1 MTETHD
7 AWHLKGSVVVAC
19 NCDYG
24 CPCNFNGLPTTGS
37 CEGGWTW
44 HVDDGHHEDVDLSG
58 LNFTLLCKWPGAI
71 HEGNGEA
78 VCMIDERASDAQ
90 RSLIQRFL
98 RGEIGG
104 PWAIL
109 INTYALH
116 DPDFVPYSVTID
128 NERSTVKAGDIFDVA
143 TEPVRNPV
151 TGVEVASSRDPAGR
165 VHFQGRGTAAHF
177 PPPGRQRDRLRPRR
191 PVRGGRPL
199 CLPACVANRNRFDF
213 AYEGGGHGRERW
225 SKVVDPGR
233 VFRELQLHGRLSVH
247 LLQSAAVR
255 IDAN

>member
-1 MTETHD
+1 MTEKGD

-19 NCDYG
+19 NCDFG

-44 HVDDGHHEDVDLSG
+44 HVDDGRHGDIELAG

-78 VCMIDERASDAQ
+78 VCMIDERANDDQ
-90 RSLIQRFL
+90 RAKIQRFL

-116 DPDFVPYSVTID
+116 DPDIVPYSVTID
-128 NERSTVKAGDIFDVA
+128 NERSTVTAGDLFDVA

-151 TGVEVASSRDPAGR
+151 TGVEVHPRAILPEGFIFKEGALLRTSRHRVDSAIDYDHAGR
-165 VHFQGRGTAAHF
+165 
-177 PPPGRQRDRLRPRR
+177 
-191 PVRGGRPL
+191 
-199 CLPACVANRNRFDF
+199 
-213 AYEGGGHGRERW
+213 Y
-225 SKVVDPGR
+225 
-233 VFRELQLHGRLSVH
+233 
-247 LLQSAAVR
+247 AAVGPFDYR
-255 IDAN
+255 PA